1 MSLHMRL
8 KWLNLLFVF
17 LFFPTV
23 SLADIMTVSFS
34 GAEMRSA
41 PNAMSSKVIAKVSTY
56 TPLEVLEKG
65 QGNYKVKD
73 YCGTY
78 WLGSPYPAHI

>member
-1 MSLHMRL
+1 MRL

-34 GAEMRSA
+34 GTEMRST
-41 PNAMSSKVIAKVSTY
+41 PNSMSSKVIAKVSTY
-56 TPLEVLEKG
+56 TPLEALEKG
-65 QGNYKVKD
+65 PEYYKVKD
-73 YCGTY
+73 YRGTY